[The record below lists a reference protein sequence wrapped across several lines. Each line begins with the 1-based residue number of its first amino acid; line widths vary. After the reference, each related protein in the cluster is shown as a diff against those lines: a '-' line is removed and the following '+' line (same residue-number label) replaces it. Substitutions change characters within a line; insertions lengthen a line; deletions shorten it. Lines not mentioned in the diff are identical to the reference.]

1 MAALQLLDNQ
11 RSDAM
16 TEHAYAQQAGL
27 TDAEFLRQF
36 EAASLPA
43 DYFSHL
49 GHLRAAFLFLERE
62 SLILAQRH
70 FATAIARYAAA
81 LGKPEKFHTTVTYA
95 LLAIMAARQGVQRCP
110 HWRGFVAANPELLT
124 GARELLL
131 NYYHAATLD
140 GDNAR
145 RQFVLP
151 DKASLASLLA
161 AS

>member
-1 MAALQLLDNQ
+1 
-11 RSDAM
+11 M
-16 TEHAYAQQAGL
+16 TVEAYAVQAQL
-27 TDAEFLRQF
+27 SDAEFLQQF
-36 EAASLPA
+36 EAATLPA

-62 SLILAQRH
+62 SVILAQRH
-70 FATAIARYAAA
+70 FAAAIQRYATA
-81 LGKPEKFHTTVTYA
+81 LGKPEKFHTTITYA
-95 LLAIMAARQGVQRCP
+95 LLAVIAARQGVQRCAG
-110 HWRGFVAANPELLT
+110 WRQFVAANDDLLH

-131 NYYHAATLD
+131 KYYHEATLN

-151 DKASLASLLA
+151 DKASLASLMA